1 MIFRKT
7 YNYITKKIDMTQEDI
22 KQNSAD
28 IKRAADLGDLKENA
42 EYHAAKERQ
51 ILLHHNLQRLANQ
64 LSNEVVEPEDID
76 TSIVS
81 FGTRVTYTDGTTNI
95 TVSIAGSA
103 EYDLDLFKNI
113 VTATSPFAK
122 KILGK
127 KVGDSITMDLP
138 AGEKT
143 FTILEIALLD

>member
-1 MIFRKT
+1 
-7 YNYITKKIDMTQEDI
+7 MTQEDI

-81 FGTRVTYTDGTTNI
+81 FRNACYLHRWN
-95 TVSIAGSA
+95 
-103 EYDLDLFKNI
+103 N
-113 VTATSPFAK
+113 
-122 KILGK
+122 
-127 KVGDSITMDLP
+127 
-138 AGEKT
+138 
-143 FTILEIALLD
+143 